1 MTFDFTS
8 LKEHLVT
15 ALATTAML
23 GASTALVSHEV
34 ELGRQDERI
43 ARIEKL
49 DDSMDEL
56 SKEMVETRLVVAK
69 MQGEQGASK

>member
-1 MTFDFTS
+1 MTLDFAS

-23 GASTALVSHEV
+23 GAGSALVSHQV

-49 DDSMDEL
+49 DDSIDQL
-56 SKEMVETRLVVAK
+56 SKEMTETRLALAK
-69 MQGEQGASK
+69 MEGQQEAGK

>member
-1 MTFDFTS
+1 MTFDFSS

-23 GASTALVSHEV
+23 GAGTALVSHQV
-34 ELGRQDERI
+34 DLGRHDERI
-43 ARIEKL
+43 TRIEQL

-56 SKEMVETRLVVAK
+56 SKEMVETRLAVAK
-69 MQGEQGASK
+69 MQGEKEAR